1 MQGISVRSNGTNY
14 SYWSTVM
21 KNFITGQSLW
31 ERVTG
36 TTVKPSDLKAK
47 DYIIALAKWEKETG
61 PILTWFY
68 NYSEPSIGM
77 NFSKYDRAKKVWDYL
92 KVMYLESNFAGMSLS
107 SQFIMLV
114 TVISLF
120 KSFNEMA
127 SYWDQLTLMKPAALR
142 VT

>member
-14 SYWSTVM
+14 SYRSTVM
-21 KNFITGQSLW
+21 KNFITSQSLW

-47 DYIIALAKWEKETG
+47 DYVNALAKWQKENG
-61 PILTWFY
+61 PT
-68 NYSEPSIGM
+68 SIGM